1 MKALIDKNEIIDVV
15 EVEFEV
21 PITLSWIDCP
31 DDCRAY
37 EWTLVDGVPT
47 PPTIIPP
54 TYSESRKR
62 EYDRLN
68 QFEMQFDDQRDG
80 TTTWVDA
87 INDIKDRFPK

>member
-1 MKALIDKNEIIDVV
+1 MMKALIDKNEIIDVV

-47 PPTIIPP
+47 PPAIIPI
-54 TYSESRKR
+54 TYSDLRKR
-62 EYDRLN
+62 EYPSWQDQL
-68 QFEMQFDDQRDG
+68 DDIFHNGLESWKTSIQ
-80 TTTWVDA
+80 TV
-87 INDIKDRFPK
+87 KDKYPKG